1 MHMMLPMR
9 SIAAML
15 LLGFFV
21 GCQPLPMNL
30 LDSTTGQYV
39 TIPPCDEYVR
49 SFKHAVIRWEPIH
62 AYVGEEVKIAPGV
75 LTALRN
81 LGRQHE
87 VEAQKLCDSAF
98 GLFEAGRLSYYTCRD
113 AFLRNSA
120 HQIEEING
128 VFEEVSRLPY
138 KDIKK
143 QSERINE
150 ILLDYQKRF
159 LPLGQVCGPPGTG
172 LHQRKL

>member
-1 MHMMLPMR
+1 MT
-9 SIAAML
+9 
-15 LLGFFV
+15 
-21 GCQPLPMNL
+21 L
-30 LDSTTGQYV
+30 LDSSTGQYV

-49 SFKHAVIRWEPIH
+49 PYKRAVIRWEPIQ
-62 AYVGEEVKIAPGV
+62 AYVGEEVKIAPGA

-98 GLFEAGRLSYYTCRD
+98 GLFEAGRLSYFTCRD

-120 HQIEEING
+120 HQIEEINV
-128 VFEEVSRLPY
+128 VFEEVSRLKY
-138 KDIKK
+138 EEIKK

-159 LPLGQVCGPPGTG
+159 YPLGQVCGPPGTG
-172 LHQRKL
+172 PHQQKL